1 MSQKTNSFVKFWNEL
16 KRRKVFG
23 VVTTYAATAYIIIEV
38 VNNLIGPFR
47 LPEWVP
53 TLIAFILVAG
63 LPVVIVL
70 SWIFDFT
77 THGIK
82 KTESLEEAES
92 KGIVTKHI
100 KRKLSASYVLNL
112 ILIIAVIVLA
122 YPKIFKQDTL
132 EKLRS
137 SGERLSVA
145 VMPFQNM
152 TNDTTWN
159 IWQDG
164 IQNELITSLTNSE
177 ELKVR
182 QTESVNALL
191 HGRGLTNY
199 ASITSSVASN
209 ISQKLDANIFIYG
222 SIKQV
227 GDIIRINA
235 QLIDSK
241 TEDTYKSFQID
252 GTAENFL
259 HITDSLSLMVNNFL
273 ITSILKKE
281 VSLVYTQHLGTPKS
295 PDALRNFINGQ
306 NAFAKREYP
315 EAREMFLNAI
325 KIDSNFTMATIL
337 LAFAYGNQSL
347 YPDAKKWI
355 LKAYEQKDNMST
367 INKASTEWA
376 HAVFFGTPYEQ
387 LKYFKQLQ
395 DIDEQQAG
403 IIYNI
408 GVLYNSIYQYDKA
421 IIEFEKSLVIFKKWK
436 IKPSWVFN
444 YTDLGYAYHKTDHFK
459 KEKKLYKKAEQDFPD
474 DRDLI
479 YRQTVLSL
487 TEGDTITANRHI
499 ENYSLISKENLIPE
513 GQITT
518 NLAGIYSEA
527 GLLDRAEEYF
537 RKILLSEPENP
548 DRINTLGYFLIDK
561 DRDVN
566 EGMALVDKALELNP
580 ENFDYLHTKGWG
592 LYKQRKYQESLDVLQ
607 KSWDLR
613 REKAIYDYESYLHLE
628 AAKKAVSEQKNN

>member
-1 MSQKTNSFVKFWNEL
+1 ML
-16 KRRKVFG
+16 
-23 VVTTYAATAYIIIEV
+23 
-38 VNNLIGPFR
+38 
-47 LPEWVP
+47 
-53 TLIAFILVAG
+53 
-63 LPVVIVL
+63 
-70 SWIFDFT
+70 
-77 THGIK
+77 
-82 KTESLEEAES
+82 
-92 KGIVTKHI
+92 
-100 KRKLSASYVLNL
+100 
-112 ILIIAVIVLA
+112 
-122 YPKIFKQDTL
+122 
-132 EKLRS
+132 
-137 SGERLSVA
+137 
-145 VMPFQNM
+145 
-152 TNDTTWN
+152 
-159 IWQDG
+159 
-164 IQNELITSLTNSE
+164 
-177 ELKVR
+177 
-182 QTESVNALL
+182 
-191 HGRGLTNY
+191 
-199 ASITSSVASN
+199 
-209 ISQKLDANIFIYG
+209 
-222 SIKQV
+222 
-227 GDIIRINA
+227 
-235 QLIDSK
+235 
-241 TEDTYKSFQID
+241 
-252 GTAENFL
+252 
-259 HITDSLSLMVNNFL
+259 NNFL

-592 LYKQRKYQESLDVLQ
+592 LYKQGKFQESLDVLQ

>member
-1 MSQKTNSFVKFWNEL
+1 MAQKSRSREKLWQEL

-23 VVTTYAATAYIIIEV
+23 VVTTYSATAYIIIEV
-38 VNNLIGPFR
+38 ANNLAIPLH
-47 LPEWVP
+47 LPDWFI
-53 TLIAFILVAG
+53 TLILIILLIG
-63 LPVVIVL
+63 LPIVVIL

-77 THGIK
+77 PQGIK
-82 KTESLEEAES
+82 KTQSVEENES
-92 KGIVTKHI
+92 KEVVVKPV
-100 KRKLSASYVLNL
+100 KRKLRASYILNA
-112 ILIIAVIVLA
+112 ILIITVMVLA

-191 HGRGLTNY
+191 QGRGLTNY
-199 ASITSSVASN
+199 ASITPSVASN
-209 ISQKLDANIFIYG
+209 ISQKLNANIFIYG

-241 TEDTYKSFQID
+241 TEDAYKSFQID

-259 HITDSLSLMVNNFL
+259 HITDSLSMMLNNFL
-273 ITSILKKE
+273 ITSVLKKE
-281 VSLVYTQHLGTPKS
+281 VSLVYTQHLGSPKS

-347 YPDAKKWI
+347 YQDAKKWI
-355 LKAYEQKDNMST
+355 LKAYEKKNNMST

-421 IIEFEKSLVIFKKWK
+421 IIEFEKSLAIFKKWK
-436 IKPSWVFN
+436 IKPSWVYN
-444 YTDLGYAYHKTDHFK
+444 YTDLGFAYHKTGHYK
-459 KEKKLYKKAEQDFPD
+459 KEKRLYTKAEQDFPD

-479 YRQTVLSL
+479 YRQAVLSL
-487 TEGDTITANRHI
+487 TEGDTFAANRQI
-499 ENYSLISKENLIPE
+499 ENYTLISKENLIPE
-513 GQITT
+513 DQITT
-518 NLAGIYSEA
+518 NLAGIYTEA
-527 GLLDRAEEYF
+527 GLFDRAEEYF
-537 RKILLSEPENP
+537 RKALSLEPENP
-548 DRINTLGYFLIDK
+548 DRINTLCYFLIEK
-561 DRDVN
+561 DRIVN
-566 EGMALVDKALELNP
+566 ECMALVDKALELSP
-580 ENFDYLHTKGWG
+580 ENYNYLHTKGWG
-592 LYKQRKYQESLDVLQ
+592 LYKQGKYQGALDILQ

-613 REKAIYDYESYLHLE
+613 IQKAIYNHEAFLHLE
-628 AAKKAVSEQKNN
+628 AAKKAVANQKNS

>member
-1 MSQKTNSFVKFWNEL
+1 MAQKSNDLEKFWQEL

-23 VVTTYAATAYIIIEV
+23 VVTTYSATAYIIIEV
-38 VNNLIGPFR
+38 ANNLAIPLH
-47 LPEWVP
+47 LPDWFI
-53 TLIAFILVAG
+53 TLILIILLLG
-63 LPVVIVL
+63 LPIVVIL

-77 THGIK
+77 PQGIK
-82 KTESLEEAES
+82 KTESVEESEN
-92 KGIVTKHI
+92 KEVVVKPV
-100 KRKLSASYVLNL
+100 KRKLRASYVLNA
-112 ILIIAVIVLA
+112 ILIITVIILA

-137 SGERLSVA
+137 SGERLSIA

-164 IQNELITSLTNSE
+164 IQNELVTSLTNSE

-191 HGRGLTNY
+191 QGKGLTNY

-222 SIKQV
+222 SIKQA

-241 TEDTYKSFQID
+241 TEDSYKSFQID
-252 GTAENFL
+252 GTADNFL

-273 ITSILKKE
+273 LTSILKKE
-281 VSLVYTQHLGTPKS
+281 VSLVYTQHLGSQKS

-306 NAFAKREYP
+306 DAFAKREYP
-315 EAREMFLNAI
+315 EAREMFLNTI

-347 YPDAKKWI
+347 YQDARKWI
-355 LKAYEQKDNMST
+355 LKAYRQKDNMST

-395 DIDEQQAG
+395 DIDDQQAG
-403 IIYNI
+403 VIYNI
-408 GVLYNSIYQYDKA
+408 GVLYNSINQYDKA
-421 IIEFEKSLVIFKKWK
+421 IIEFEKSLAIFKKWK
-436 IKPSWVFN
+436 IKPPWVFN
-444 YTDLGYAYHKTDHFK
+444 YTDLGYAYHKTGYYK
-459 KEKKLYKKAEQDFPD
+459 KEKKLYMKAEQDFSD
-474 DRDLI
+474 DTDLI
-479 YRQTVLSL
+479 YRQAVLSL
-487 TEGDTITANRHI
+487 TEGYTISANRYI
-499 ENYSLISKENLIPE
+499 EKYILLNRENLIPE
-513 GQITT
+513 NQITT
-518 NLAGIYSEA
+518 NLAGIYTEA
-527 GLLDRAEEYF
+527 GLLDKAEEYF
-537 RKILLSEPENP
+537 RKALLSEPENP
-548 DRINTLGYFLIDK
+548 DRINALGYFLIDK
-561 DRDVN
+561 DRNVN
-566 EGMALVDKALELNP
+566 EGMALVDKALELSP
-580 ENFDYLHTKGWG
+580 ENFNYLHTKGYG
-592 LYKQRKYQESLDVLQ
+592 LFKLGKFQESFDVLQ

-613 REKAIYDYESYLHLE
+613 MQNAIYDHEAFRHLE
-628 AAKKAVSEQKNN
+628 EAKKAVASQKNN